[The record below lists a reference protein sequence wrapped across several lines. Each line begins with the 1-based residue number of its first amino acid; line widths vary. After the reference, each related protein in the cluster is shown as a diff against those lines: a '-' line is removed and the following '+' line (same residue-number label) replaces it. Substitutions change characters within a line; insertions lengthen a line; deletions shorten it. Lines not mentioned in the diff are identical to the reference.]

1 MSNDEEPANITRSEV
16 NQLIN
21 ALERLRTI
29 ERDLVEVLHDV
40 TERRLRTNNEERRST
55 VSSESVEEATEQE
68 ETTVGSV
75 SDLDTE
81 QESQGKGEVL
91 LPYSKIR
98 KNDLIRIKNPRT
110 GQQRKGYAS
119 GATESKLF
127 IKVTTPN
134 QSVVNRVPRNL
145 KVITKA
151 EYDRTN
157 LW

>member
-1 MSNDEEPANITRSEV
+1 MSDNEEPANITRPEV

-40 TERRLRTNNEERRST
+40 TERRLRSNNDERRST
-55 VSSESVEEATEQE
+55 VSSESVDETTEPE
-68 ETTVGSV
+68 ETTIA
-75 SDLDTE
+75 SDSDFDTE
-81 QESQGKGEVL
+81 TTQEKGEVL

-134 QSVVNRVPRNL
+134 QSVINRVPRNL
-145 KVITKA
+145 KVVTKA